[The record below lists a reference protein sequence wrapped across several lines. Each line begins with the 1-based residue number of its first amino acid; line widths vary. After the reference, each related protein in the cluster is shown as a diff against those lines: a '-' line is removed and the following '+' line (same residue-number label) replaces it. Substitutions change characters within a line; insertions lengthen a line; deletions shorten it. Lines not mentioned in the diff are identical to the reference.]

1 MYGDK
6 QNNSYLIL
14 REKFFE
20 EEGFKFFTQMAH
32 IEDDGID
39 KKTKRKYFTTQFW
52 ISAENKIVIENNQ
65 QYFLKVL
72 EEKLIKYFGKE
83 SIKSFKFGIDKEI

>member
-32 IEDDGID
+32 IEDGID
-39 KKTKRKYFTTQFW
+39 KKTK
-52 ISAENKIVIENNQ
+52 
-65 QYFLKVL
+65 L
-72 EEKLIKYFGKE
+72 
-83 SIKSFKFGIDKEI
+83 